1 MPIEFAE
8 IFCWKQPNF
17 ISAKNLRKNTY
28 LKFFFKF
35 WSSKSTFLLIFDSIK
50 AVYFL
55 NSSKV
60 QKILLVQHRRQNMST
75 SQERVFRYCSKNP
88 RSWKIP
94 NAVRDWGLSILRL
107 IFSEILTVEI
117 TLFVLCSN
125 FEKPL

>member
-1 MPIEFAE
+1 
-8 IFCWKQPNF
+8 
-17 ISAKNLRKNTY
+17 
-28 LKFFFKF
+28 
-35 WSSKSTFLLIFDSIK
+35 
-50 AVYFL
+50 
-55 NSSKV
+55 
-60 QKILLVQHRRQNMST
+60 MST